1 MCNGVAS
8 SVQDDR
14 QQARWGMPDNMF
26 RNSSGVTVA
35 LEGRM
40 RHHMTDA
47 LIRLEQT
54 GFATW
59 VRESPSLWAYPTV
72 LFLHTVGLG
81 FLVGI
86 NVAIDFRL
94 LGIARELPLAPMER
108 LFPYMWAGFW
118 VNALSGTA
126 LLIADAST
134 KLTNPVFYVKMI
146 FVVLGVLNMAFLK
159 RALFGDRPTPGWSAR
174 WIAISSLIVWT
185 GATTAGRLMGY
196 LGPKSGLE

>member
-1 MCNGVAS
+1 M
-8 SVQDDR
+8 D
-14 QQARWGMPDNMF
+14 
-26 RNSSGVTVA
+26 T
-35 LEGRM
+35 
-40 RHHMTDA
+40 

-86 NVAIDFRL
+86 AVAIDLRL
-94 LGIARELPLAPMER
+94 LGVARALPLGPLER
-108 LFPYMWAGFW
+108 LLPYMWAGFW

-134 KLTNPVFYVKMI
+134 KLTNPVFYVKLV
-146 FVVLGVLNMAFLK
+146 FVLLGVLNMVLLK
-159 RALFGDRPTPGWSAR
+159 RALFSEDDARLLTTASAR
-174 WIAISSLIVWT
+174 WLAISSLVLWIA
-185 GATTAGRLMGY
+185 ATTAGRLMGY
-196 LGPKSGLE
+196 LGPKSGLL